1 MAFEPTATVMRPTSF
16 HDLAGQEFVASTLTY
31 ALSEGRIAPAYLFS
45 GPRGVGK
52 TSAARIL
59 AKALNCEAGLTGV
72 PCGTCSSCVDISRSS
87 AMDVLEIDGASNTS
101 VNDVREIKDEVL
113 FAPSE
118 GRYKV
123 YIIDEVH
130 MLSNSAFN
138 ALLKTIEE
146 PPPYV
151 VFVFATTEI
160 HKVPATIRSRC
171 QQFHFR
177 LIPQETIESHLTEVA
192 KKSGFTA
199 EPEAIRWIAREA
211 AGSMRD
217 AYTLFDQVAAFS
229 QGSIT
234 MEETRQKLKLMGS
247 EKVAQILEHLVRQEV
262 LEALSLVENE
272 LNKGVEVERFAT
284 ELAQY
289 LRMLLLVAHG
299 VTSETILTQPIGEIP
314 KGVREIFTPPQIEVA
329 LDLSLSL
336 FRNIRY
342 SLNQR
347 YELELL
353 LIRISTL
360 PQMASS
366 EELVER
372 LELLKDEIQ
381 QGSVGSVP
389 AGSAPVTTPVTQSAT
404 GASALGSSVENSV
417 DTTKPREIT
426 KSLAE
431 TPLGGANVRLDASVE
446 SVRSD
451 APALGKSS
459 SMEETLESATPQD
472 PTAPQGVDPSQ
483 ATTSP
488 QTGEPSVLPVEPTS
502 SAESIPTQGKL
513 TREQWMELTGHIGD
527 DLALKAL
534 LGKILAQKYDD
545 TGFYVLVSGVY
556 EQKQLTLKAAQIEDA
571 VAKVLGSRK
580 SFHAKL
586 KRKETPAPVA
596 ESQGDPQAAKKS
608 EDDPLELVK
617 DVFRGTIIES

>member
-1 MAFEPTATVMRPTSF
+1 MAFAPTATVMRPTNF
-16 HDLAGQEFVASTLTY
+16 DDLAGQEFVASTLKH
-31 ALSEGRIAPAYLFS
+31 AFSQGRIAPAYLFS

-59 AKALNCEAGLTGV
+59 AKALNCEAGLTGT
-72 PCGTCSSCVDISRSS
+72 PCGTCGSCVDISRST

-177 LIPQETIESHLTEVA
+177 LIPQETIEDHLAQVA

-199 EPEAIRWIAREA
+199 EREALRWIAREA

-229 QGSIT
+229 QGTIT

-247 EKVAQILEHLVRQEV
+247 EKVAEILDCLVQQQV
-262 LEALSLVENE
+262 PEALSLVEHE
-272 LNKGVEVERFAT
+272 LNKGVEVTRFAT

-289 LRMLLLVAHG
+289 LRTLLLATHG
-299 VTSETILTQPIGEIP
+299 VTSETLLTQSLKDIP
-314 KGVREIFTPPQIEVA
+314 SNLQKVFTPAQIEVA
-329 LDLSLSL
+329 LDLTLTL

-353 LIRISTL
+353 LIRIATL
-360 PQMASS
+360 PKMASS

-372 LELLKDEIQ
+372 LEQLKEVASQTPSAVTSQPSAGAQSDAASKPVGTPQSTAVSQSKPTPEISAQ
-381 QGSVGSVP
+381 PEASTHAPEAQS
-389 AGSAPVTTPVTQSAT
+389 SAPRTASQPRVATQNVAQAEPANTSHPAPAT
-404 GASALGSSVENSV
+404 A
-417 DTTKPREIT
+417 T
-426 KSLAE
+426 KSA
-431 TPLGGANVRLDASVE
+431 
-446 SVRSD
+446 
-451 APALGKSS
+451 
-459 SMEETLESATPQD
+459 
-472 PTAPQGVDPSQ
+472 
-483 ATTSP
+483 
-488 QTGEPSVLPVEPTS
+488 PTS
-502 SAESIPTQGKL
+502 EAAGKL
-513 TREQWMELTGHIGD
+513 TREQWAELTSHIGD
-527 DLALKAL
+527 NLALRAL
-534 LGKILAQKYDD
+534 LGKVIAQKYDAK
-545 TGFYVLVSGVY
+545 GFYVLVQGIY
-556 EQKQLTLKAAQIEDA
+556 EQKQLQQQAATIEA
-571 VAKVLGSRK
+571 AIAKVLGTPHT
-580 SFHAKL
+580 FEAKVQ
-586 KRKETPAPVA
+586 KKQV
-596 ESQGDPQAAKKS
+596 DPKPKAVSNQTEKKS
-608 EDDPLELVK
+608 EDPLELVK
-617 DVFRGTIIES
+617 DVFRGTIIESQEKDV